1 MTAEAD
7 EPPAPWSAH
16 ASAMGAQDPVHSESI
31 TMRAHLES
39 VVPANVVPEVERL
52 LKVCCCVVDG
62 VLSCARQSMGM
73 CCAWHGWERCMLC
86 CAVLCCAGQGV
97 EMCTACFAR
106 QAVFVVS
113 FTFPGHPG
121 WLCYTVTATCCM
133 LESVQLQ
140 LTAAAKGLCER

>member
-86 CAVLCCAGQGV
+86 CAVLCCAVLGRV
-97 EMCTACFAR
+97 WRCAR
-106 QAVFVVS
+106 HALLGRLYLLSHLPFLDILD
-113 FTFPGHPG
+113 G
-121 WLCYTVTATCCM
+121 CAT
-133 LESVQLQ
+133 Q
-140 LTAAAKGLCER
+140 